1 MKPKNDNIIKLIIFQ
16 KVITGILQLIIS
28 YGFYSIKD
36 SGIINATERI
46 AYLLE
51 FSMDNYYVG
60 MFLERAGDTSPTTL
74 LILSV
79 VFFIFGTT
87 GFVEA
92 YGLHRREKWAEWLVV
107 CFTGSFIPFE
117 IYELIMRP
125 GIVIFVTLIITCLI
139 VYFVGKHK
147 ELFHSFKWKK
157 ETKAAANLEGTLE
170 APLTDPNKPSLGKG
184 IKVKIQNKIHRQKN
198 D

>member
-1 MKPKNDNIIKLIIFQ
+1 MKNKSDVILKLIIFQ
-16 KVITGILQLIIS
+16 KVTTGILQLIIA
-28 YGFYSIKD
+28 YGFYSIRD
-36 SGIINATERI
+36 TGIVAATQKI

-60 MFLERAGDTSPTTL
+60 MFLDKAGDTSSNT
-74 LILSV
+74 IIVLSV
-79 VFFIFGTT
+79 VFFIFGAT

-117 IYELIMRP
+117 LYELFQRP
-125 GIVIFVTLIITCLI
+125 TLLILIVLVITCLI
-139 VYFVGKHK
+139 VYFVGTHK

-157 ETKAAANLEGTLE
+157 ETKAAANLEGKLE
-170 APLTDPNKPSLGKG
+170 APLKDPNKKS
-184 IKVKIQNKIHRQKN
+184 IKVKLVSKFKHKKE
-198 D
+198 

>member
-1 MKPKNDNIIKLIIFQ
+1 MKNKSDVILKLIIFQ
-16 KVITGILQLIIS
+16 KVTTGILQLIIA
-28 YGFYSIKD
+28 YGFFSIRD
-36 SGIINATERI
+36 TGIVAATQKI

-60 MFLERAGDTSPTTL
+60 MFLDKAGDTSSNT
-74 LILSV
+74 IIVLSV
-79 VFFIFGTT
+79 VFFIFGAT

-117 IYELIMRP
+117 LYELFQRP
-125 GIVIFVTLIITCLI
+125 TLLILIVLVITCLI
-139 VYFVGKHK
+139 VYFVGTHK

-157 ETKAAANLEGTLE
+157 ETKAAANLEGKLE
-170 APLTDPNKPSLGKG
+170 APLKDPNKKS
-184 IKVKIQNKIHRQKN
+184 IKVKLVSKFKHKKE
-198 D
+198 

>member
-1 MKPKNDNIIKLIIFQ
+1 MKNKSDNILKLIIFQ
-16 KVITGILQLIIS
+16 KITTGILQLIIS

-36 SGIINATERI
+36 TGLTAATEKI
-46 AYLLE
+46 TYLLE
-51 FSMDNYYVG
+51 VSMDNYYVS
-60 MFLERAGDTSPTTL
+60 MFVDKTGDISSNTL
-74 LILSV
+74 IILSV
-79 VFFIFGTT
+79 VFFIFGAT

-117 IYELIMRP
+117 LYEFIVRPSLWLFIML
-125 GIVIFVTLIITCLI
+125 VITCMI

-147 ELFHSFKWKK
+147 ELFHSFRWKK

-170 APLTDPNKPSLGKG
+170 APLKDQHKKSLGEG
-184 IKVKIQNKIHRQKN
+184 IKVKIQESIHRDKH

>member
-1 MKPKNDNIIKLIIFQ
+1 MKNKSDNILKLIIFQ
-16 KVITGILQLIIS
+16 KVTTGILQLIIS

-36 SGIINATERI
+36 TGFTAATEKI

-51 FSMDNYYVG
+51 VSMDNYYVS
-60 MFLERAGDTSPTTL
+60 MFLEKTGDTSSDTL
-74 LILSV
+74 IILSV
-79 VFFIFGTT
+79 VFFIFGVT
-87 GFVEA
+87 GFIEA

-117 IYELIMRP
+117 LYEFIMHP
-125 GIVIFVTLIITCLI
+125 SLWVFIVLVITCLI

-157 ETKAAANLEGTLE
+157 ETKAAANLEGKLE
-170 APLTDPNKPSLGKG
+170 APLKDHHKKSLGEG
-184 IKVKIQNKIHRQKN
+184 IKVKIQEKIHRPKN

>member
-1 MKPKNDNIIKLIIFQ
+1 MKNKSDNILKLIIFQ
-16 KVITGILQLIIS
+16 KVTTGILQLIIA

-36 SGIINATERI
+36 TGLAAATEKI

-51 FSMDNYYVG
+51 VSMDNYYVN
-60 MFLERAGDTSPTTL
+60 MFLDQTVHTSSNTL
-74 LILSV
+74 VILSV
-79 VFFIFGTT
+79 VFFIFGAT

-107 CFTGSFIPFE
+107 CFTGLFIPFE
-117 IYELIMRP
+117 LYEFIVRP
-125 GIVIFVTLIITCLI
+125 NLWVFIVLVITCMI

-157 ETKAAANLEGTLE
+157 ETKAAANLEGKLE
-170 APLTDPNKPSLGKG
+170 APIKDPHKLSLKEG
-184 IKVKIQNKIHRQKN
+184 IKVKIEKRIHRDKK
-198 D
+198 